1 MQSSI
6 SFNKAGNQLNGAF
19 FSAAETLQIRGA
31 IRKKYAAVANSAKG
45 FFKYPVGKKGA
56 ELLGYDRQLLEEL
69 PEELLNSFCGVG
81 NPLAIDQI
89 KSGSRV
95 LDIGCG
101 AGFDLYIASCQV
113 GSKGKVIGVDLT
125 PEMVDRARRNLAATR
140 GAKLANTEVLLVA
153 AEQMPFA
160 DHTFDVVISNGVI
173 NLSPDKSTLFTEIYR
188 ILKPGGKLQFADIIL
203 EKNLPP
209 HLAANVE
216 SWSQ

>member
-1 MQSSI
+1 LQSSI
-6 SFNKAGNQLNGAF
+6 SFNKAGNQLNGVF

-31 IRKKYAAVANSAKG
+31 IKKKYAGVANSAEG
-45 FFKYPVGKKGA
+45 FFMYPVGKKGA

-69 PEELLNSFCGVG
+69 PEELLNAFCGVG
-81 NPLAIDQI
+81 NPLAIDRI

-101 AGFDLYIASCQV
+101 AGFDLYVASCQV

-173 NLSPDKSTLFTEIYR
+173 NLSPNKSTLFSEIYR
-188 ILKPGGKLQFADIIL
+188 ILKPGGKLQFADVIL

>member
-1 MQSSI
+1 MQNSI
-6 SFNKAGNQLNGAF
+6 SFSNTKTQLDGAV
-19 FSAAETLQIRGA
+19 FSAEETQQIRRA

-45 FFKYPVGKKGA
+45 FFTYPVGEKGA
-56 ELLGYDRQLLEEL
+56 DLLGYERQLLEEL

-89 KSGSRV
+89 ESGSSV

-125 PEMVDRARRNLAATR
+125 PEMVDRARKNLAA
-140 GAKLANTEVLLVA
+140 ANAANSEVLLVA
-153 AEQMPFA
+153 SEQMPFA

-173 NLSPDKSTLFTEIYR
+173 NLSPDKPTLFAEIYR
-188 ILKPGGKLQFADIIL
+188 VLKPGGRLQFADIIL
-203 EKNLPP
+203 EKDLPP

>member
-1 MQSSI
+1 MQNSI
-6 SFNKAGNQLNGAF
+6 SFSNTKTQLDGAV
-19 FSAAETLQIRGA
+19 FSAAETQQIRRA
-31 IRKKYAAVANSAKG
+31 IRKKYAAVAHSAKG
-45 FFKYPVGKKGA
+45 FFTYPVGKKGA
-56 ELLGYDRQLLEEL
+56 DLLGYDRQLLKEL

-89 KSGSRV
+89 ENGSSV

-113 GSKGKVIGVDLT
+113 GRKGKVIGVDLT
-125 PEMVDRARRNLAATR
+125 PEMVDRARKNLAA
-140 GAKLANTEVLLVA
+140 AKVANTEVLLVA
-153 AEQMPFA
+153 SEQMPFA

-173 NLSPDKSTLFTEIYR
+173 NLSPDKPTLFAEIHR
-188 ILKPGGKLQFADIIL
+188 VLKPGGRLQFADIIL